1 MSKQGSGAAVDVVQA
16 AGGVV
21 WRHDDGEVQVLLVH
35 RPKYDDWTLPKG
47 KLEPGE
53 TEEECALRE
62 VLEETGLRCALGPEL
77 PRVSYRDAQGRA
89 KSVRYWVMSATEGEA
104 RAQNEVDAVRW
115 LGIADAARL
124 LSYGTDRDLLA
135 AFAALPS

>member
-1 MSKQGSGAAVDVVQA
+1 MGRAEMVRA
-16 AGGVV
+16 AGGIISRRNERGEVEV
-21 WRHDDGEVQVLLVH
+21 LLIHRPGHDD
-35 RPKYDDWTLPKG
+35 WSLPKG

-62 VLEETGLRCALGPEL
+62 VWEETGLRCALGPEL
-77 PRVSYRDAQGRA
+77 PPVSYHDHQGRA
-89 KSVRYWVMSATEGEA
+89 KSVRYWAMTATGGEA

-124 LSYGTDRDLLA
+124 LSYPLDRDLLA
-135 AFAALPS
+135 AFAVLPS

>member
-1 MSKQGSGAAVDVVQA
+1 MVRA
-16 AGGVV
+16 AGGIISRRSERDEVEV
-21 WRHDDGEVQVLLVH
+21 LLIHRPGHDD
-35 RPKYDDWTLPKG
+35 WSLPKG

-77 PRVSYRDAQGRA
+77 PRVSYHDAQGRA

-124 LSYGTDRDLLA
+124 LSYVTDRDLLA

>member
-1 MSKQGSGAAVDVVQA
+1 MVRA
-16 AGGVV
+16 AGGIISRRSERDEVEV
-21 WRHDDGEVQVLLVH
+21 LLIHRPGHDD
-35 RPKYDDWTLPKG
+35 WSLPKG

-62 VLEETGLRCALGPEL
+62 VWEETGLRCALGPEL